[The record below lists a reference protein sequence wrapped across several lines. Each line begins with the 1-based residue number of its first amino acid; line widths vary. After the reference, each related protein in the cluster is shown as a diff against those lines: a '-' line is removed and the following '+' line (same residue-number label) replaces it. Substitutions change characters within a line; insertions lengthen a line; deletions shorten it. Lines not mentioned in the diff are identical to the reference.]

1 MAQLNR
7 SDRSGWI
14 RIIAR
19 RTSLVIVLGLAW
31 GAAVELQTSQLARL
45 IRNRVS
51 SAADGPAF
59 RYRDFGRLATIGRK
73 AAVADLGRIQ
83 LSGWVAWVLWSVA
96 HIYFLIGARN
106 RVAVL
111 ITWIWAYITFQH
123 GTRLITGSDTERAA
137 AAVTVPEPSGAQP

>member
-1 MAQLNR
+1 MPL
-7 SDRSGWI
+7 
-14 RIIAR
+14 
-19 RTSLVIVLGLAW
+19 TSKHLPGN
-31 GAAVELQTSQLARL
+31 AAVAKQQGRYVARL

-51 SAADGPAF
+51 GAADGPAF